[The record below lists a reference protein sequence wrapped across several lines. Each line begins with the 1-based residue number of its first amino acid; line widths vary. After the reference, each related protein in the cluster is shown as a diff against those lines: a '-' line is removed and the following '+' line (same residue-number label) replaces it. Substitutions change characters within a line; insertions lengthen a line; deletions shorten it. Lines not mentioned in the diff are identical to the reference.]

1 MPNAHA
7 PSALPRQLRAEA
19 VSLTF
24 SGVRALKSVSLSL
37 ERGRVLGL
45 IGPQLSGEDKAWLE
59 RQCAPLNR

>member
-24 SGVRALKSVSLSL
+24 SGVRALKDEWTISNPVPLP
-37 ERGRVLGL
+37 VLL
-45 IGPQLSGEDKAWLE
+45 K
-59 RQCAPLNR
+59 R